1 MKSISTLCLVLMALL
16 ALPFKASA
24 EDVTFDFSDPN
35 FRENIGEKMSDVKG
49 FIYNE
54 IFTVDATT
62 LQVTAGSAPSRIY
75 VDPNR
80 GQNLVTYKEYTTL
93 TFKAPENY
101 AITKIEFT
109 AAGNSNINNLT
120 PSSGAV
126 NGMVWTGNADGVRF
140 AQGGTSYLANAI
152 VSLTVKDASTTSLPA
167 IEYTECANI
176 AAFNALE
183 VGTYAKVTLTDA
195 EITGKSHDGYST
207 VWIQD
212 ATGGCW
218 IQYTSLNDKLT
229 EKTKVSG
236 TVYVVKRLA
245 SGNPQMKEAEDTPNS
260 ELSETKITDYTIIE
274 GTIADINVAANLNK
288 MVKVSGETFTAS
300 NTTSASLN
308 QGNSKLTVN
317 NGKEEA
323 NQQLHKLGDFTKD
336 KEYKNV
342 TIVGILVATSATDA
356 SKNQLLPISF
366 EGTTEAA
373 TIAEFNTI
381 LDGTTTKL
389 TLDNARVNGNL
400 YGTYYVEDATGA
412 TAIKNVNL
420 SVGTKLNGYITG
432 VKGTED
438 VDYVNTPSQGY
449 EYSMTAEPTLSSYE
463 TSSAELVGT
472 SMTITEASQQATYGK
487 LVTLSDVEI
496 TQLGNGN
503 NKQLKDA
510 DGKTMKARDLFGV
523 LSDTYTW
530 PEKVSKITGVVLY
543 YMNGWYLL
551 PISKDAIV
559 ASSSDGIKKVN
570 TDINAENM
578 VIYNLQG
585 VRMNQLQ
592 KGINIV
598 NGRKVVVR

>member
-1 MKSISTLCLVLMALL
+1 
-16 ALPFKASA
+16 
-24 EDVTFDFSDPN
+24 
-35 FRENIGEKMSDVKG
+35 
-49 FIYNE
+49 
-54 IFTVDATT
+54 
-62 LQVTAGSAPSRIY
+62 
-75 VDPNR
+75 
-80 GQNLVTYKEYTTL
+80 
-93 TFKAPENY
+93 
-101 AITKIEFT
+101 
-109 AAGNSNINNLT
+109 
-120 PSSGAV
+120 
-126 NGMVWTGNADGVRF
+126 
-140 AQGGTSYLANAI
+140 
-152 VSLTVKDASTTSLPA
+152 
-167 IEYTECANI
+167 
-176 AAFNALE
+176 
-183 VGTYAKVTLTDA
+183 
-195 EITGKSHDGYST
+195 
-207 VWIQD
+207 
-212 ATGGCW
+212 
-218 IQYTSLNDKLT
+218 
-229 EKTKVSG
+229 
-236 TVYVVKRLA
+236 
-245 SGNPQMKEAEDTPNS
+245 MKE
-260 ELSETKITDYTIIE
+260 LS
-274 GTIADINVAANLNK
+274 
-288 MVKVSGETFTAS
+288 
-300 NTTSASLN
+300 
-308 QGNSKLTVN
+308 
-317 NGKEEA
+317 
-323 NQQLHKLGDFTKD
+323 LGDFTQD

-496 TQLGNGN
+496 TQIGNGK

-530 PEKVSKITGVVLY
+530 PEKASKITGVVLY

-559 ASSSDGIKKVN
+559 ASSSDGIQKVN